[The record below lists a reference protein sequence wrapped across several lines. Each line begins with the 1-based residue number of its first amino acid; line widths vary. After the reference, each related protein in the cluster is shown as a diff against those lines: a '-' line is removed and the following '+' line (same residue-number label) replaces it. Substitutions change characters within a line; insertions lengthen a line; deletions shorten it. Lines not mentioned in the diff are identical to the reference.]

1 MKKQSKLLSVLGIF
15 ALGFVAGV
23 LFSAW
28 KLGAVTSP
36 ASGPP
41 EAGERMSEQNPNVEI
56 MTRIASLEKK
66 LMAKPDSAEVL
77 AQLGNDYFDLGNHQ
91 KAIDNYKK
99 ALEIEPNNPDVLTD
113 MAISYRKIGNP
124 QESVNCF
131 RKALAVKP
139 NHQLALFNIGIVLR
153 DDLKDDSGALEAW
166 EKFLE
171 LGPDLPHA
179 VMIKPWVKQL
189 KDKAEKA
196 EVGKAE
202 PPK

>member
-1 MKKQSKLLSVLGIF
+1 MKKQSTLLSVFGIF

-41 EAGERMSEQNPNVEI
+41 DAAERQSEQNPNVET
-56 MTRIASLEKK
+56 MQRIASLEKR

-91 KAIDNYKK
+91 KAISYYSK
-99 ALEIEPNNPDVLTD
+99 ALEIDPNNSDVLTD

-131 RKALAVKP
+131 RKALAINP
-139 NHQLALFNIGIVLR
+139 NHQLALFNMGIVLR
-153 DDLKDDSGALEAW
+153 DDLKDESGALEAW
-166 EKFLE
+166 EKFLA
-171 LGPDLPHA
+171 LGSDSPHA
-179 VMIKPWVKQL
+179 VMVKPWVKQL
-189 KDKAEKA
+189 KDKQS
-196 EVGKAE
+196 KAE
-202 PPK
+202 PPKQ